1 MLNFSV
7 RPSVCLSHPWR
18 GPLRHVYSHTYHRTA
33 MIHTLVESPS
43 DLDVHAGIRFWVFE
57 KNSSKLASKST
68 LYGYVI
74 LTQGSIVLRLRANY
88 LPYSKDLQIFG
99 KPNGPGCPS
108 REAFCFFFSRKS
120 SKLTSRNWPFKT
132 TKFGLCGRT
141 PGVFI
146 YCISKASNTR

>member
-1 MLNFSV
+1 MFVLMP
-7 RPSVCLSHPWR
+7 RPWW

-33 MIHTLVESPS
+33 MLHTLLESPS

-88 LPYSKDLQIFG
+88 LPYSKDLHIFG
-99 KPNGPGCPS
+99 NPKLAWMSIPGS
-108 REAFCFFFSRKS
+108 VLLFFFAKIVEIDVTELAIQNNEIWSLRPNSRCFH
-120 SKLTSRNWPFKT
+120 L
-132 TKFGLCGRT
+132 LHL
-141 PGVFI
+141 
-146 YCISKASNTR
+146 